1 MVCGGSLISRDTIL
15 TAAHCFDGSSREP
28 SIVRLGEHDITT
40 TDETELEAVDVDI
53 DSVIKHPGWD
63 TSTLLN
69 DIAIVKL
76 KNNVTYT
83 KVSFIASTMLSV
95 GKLKILRFFRGGL
108 HLLMA

>member
-1 MVCGGSLISRDTIL
+1 MCGGSLISRDTIL

-76 KNNVTYT
+76 KTNVTYT
-83 KVSFIASTMLSV
+83 KVHSFYSFKGGKV
-95 GKLKILRFFRGGL
+95 GNIKIL
-108 HLLMA
+108 

>member
-1 MVCGGSLISRDTIL
+1 MSL
-15 TAAHCFDGSSREP
+15 
-28 SIVRLGEHDITT
+28 SIFSQ
-40 TDETELEAVDVDI
+40 LEAVDVDI

-83 KVSFIASTMLSV
+83 KVHSFYSV
-95 GKLKILRFFRGGL
+95 IGG
-108 HLLMA
+108 